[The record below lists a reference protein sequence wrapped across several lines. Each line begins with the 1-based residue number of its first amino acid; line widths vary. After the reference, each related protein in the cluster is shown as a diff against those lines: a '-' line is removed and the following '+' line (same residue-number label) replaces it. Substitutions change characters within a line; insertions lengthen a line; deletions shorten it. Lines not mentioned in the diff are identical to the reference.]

1 MVQLNTLLC
10 QNILDVFNEHEI
22 QIMTPAYVA
31 DPAHP
36 KIVHKERWYPPSA
49 KPPQNSGEGELE
61 PEFSRGEEASKDIG

>member
-61 PEFSRGEEASKDIG
+61 PESSRGEEASKDIG